1 MSTTTATGAGSS
13 VRGPQLQRS
22 DFSAV
27 WDDVLRAYES
37 VLDEQRSY
45 LLNLGPDDLV
55 DRASVALP
63 KFIPSA
69 ALPPMPASHL
79 SWAKALLRDTEGL
92 AGLAA
97 DLLEGV
103 PAPAVPR
110 PRRPSAMSASTL
122 DRTL

>member
-1 MSTTTATGAGSS
+1 
-13 VRGPQLQRS
+13 
-22 DFSAV
+22 V

-55 DRASVALP
+55 ARASYALP
-63 KFIPSA
+63 KFIPSP

-92 AGLAA
+92 AALAA

-103 PAPAVPR
+103 PTPPVPR
-110 PRRPSAMSASTL
+110 PHRPSAMSASTL